1 MLEHNITGSVLLDLD
16 YEAFK
21 AMDIKTVGER
31 VRLSVAIKSLR
42 QECYLAASLAAR
54 TPTRVSK
61 YVFFFFTALSCAVLI
76 LYSSYITISTL
87 PAD

>member
-1 MLEHNITGSVLLDLD
+1 MLLDLD

-31 VRLSVAIKSLR
+31 VRLVAAIKALR

-54 TPTRVSK
+54 TPTRVSIL
-61 YVFFFFTALSCAVLI
+61 FNALYRNAEANMLFPSRH
-76 LYSSYITISTL
+76 THR
-87 PAD
+87 